1 MLLLHPSIDL
11 YRRRDGDR
19 QSGGGGGLGGK
30 WGYRVVCRHGVIC
43 RKKLIVTRH
52 QNSAHW
58 HCRLAVKDI
67 RGLVVCSETSNHTAS
82 FLSASGSVKAPRAR
96 QVDVRQLF
104 VYIIHLQCTY
114 SSSASAQRTLGGG
127 VDLLPRA
134 RRGLGER
141 MLQPEELSIKGPG
154 GQ

>member
-1 MLLLHPSIDL
+1 MPIEA
-11 YRRRDGDR
+11 
-19 QSGGGGGLGGK
+19 QM
-30 WGYRVVCRHGVIC
+30 VN
-43 RKKLIVTRH
+43 RH
-52 QNSAHW
+52 QNSA